1 MYQQHQALALAIWQ
15 LDFPLVKPP
24 STIREPRTGSM
35 ALQLSLGMRCPAEF
49 LDETHMQSQTEGTW
63 GNYRNLMEL
72 KHDSAWERYFN
83 YIGSTMEQVGS
94 KKLHVLYFSCE
105 MFPLKQRFQA
115 SASALWCAM
124 NGRIRW
130 KHWLELWWTL
140 AQHGS
145 GIVLLRQS
153 HVAIC
158 CYQIMSYMIYM
169 SYQIN
174 MFFRIF
180 SRPGTP
186 WSRSHDGWVG
196 FWSTTSCQG
205 LWMTP
210 VLAAIE
216 CNPALG
222 AVEHQCQAHTIS
234 GQNISK
240 HSGLSQVELPWF

>member
-1 MYQQHQALALAIWQ
+1 
-15 LDFPLVKPP
+15 
-24 STIREPRTGSM
+24 
-35 ALQLSLGMRCPAEF
+35 
-49 LDETHMQSQTEGTW
+49 
-63 GNYRNLMEL
+63 
-72 KHDSAWERYFN
+72 
-83 YIGSTMEQVGS
+83 
-94 KKLHVLYFSCE
+94 

-124 NGRIRW
+124 KGQIRW
-130 KHWLELWWTL
+130 KHWLELWL
-140 AQHGS
+140 NMAQ
-145 GIVLLRQS
+145 VLYCWGNLMLLY
-153 HVAIC
+153 VAIKSC
-158 CYQIMSYMIYM
+158 HIWYIYVYM

-196 FWSTTSCQG
+196 FWSTTSQG

-234 GQNISK
+234 GQNIVALPKWSSPDSRFYTDWTPCSMDLRFAPSMLSRKIRHGALKRPEPSSLAEFLVK
-240 HSGLSQVELPWF
+240 HTGPMAVEDPAMVGWPSTFDTESESE